1 MSDRFLLKPYE
12 LIDNSK
18 RETYTTGVSLADCTI
33 PFESILNTLERNKQ
47 YYRDKYHRT
56 AREKRLL
63 ELSVKEYKDKIKCLD
78 RILNDEFGYTTDELI
93 STMED

>member
-33 PFESILNTLERNKQ
+33 PFESILNN
-47 YYRDKYHRT
+47 
-56 AREKRLL
+56 
-63 ELSVKEYKDKIKCLD
+63 
-78 RILNDEFGYTTDELI
+78 NDI
-93 STMED
+93 